1 MYFGSINTAGWCVC
15 VSSRCIF
22 LGRVCI
28 PRTCIP
34 QMECTL
40 GLYILRVHICAE
52 GICILS
58 SYISQG
64 SAAYIM
70 GSNVCAWLLFFPFC
84 VEFAILGSSLFWVTA
99 VDYAVASSC
108 ISRYIIRG
116 VKKKEMMT

>member
-1 MYFGSINTAGWCVC
+1 MCFKSMYISR
-15 VSSRCIF
+15 SSVYSKNMYNAD
-22 LGRVCI
+22 GVH
-28 PRTCIP
+28 
-34 QMECTL
+34 L

-70 GSNVCAWLLFFPFC
+70 GSNVCAWLVFFPFC